1 MGFVW
6 FLLGLIVGGIIGLT
20 IMCLFQ
26 INRLKDYELKLQEI
40 EDKARRKYIIICN
53 PRYQSP
59 EWRLMPFSF
68 SCDCASTTR
77 EVKQ

>member
-26 INRLKDYELKLQEI
+26 INRLNDYELKLREI
-40 EDKARRKYIIICN
+40 EEKSRRK
-53 PRYQSP
+53 
-59 EWRLMPFSF
+59 
-68 SCDCASTTR
+68 
-77 EVKQ
+77 